1 MILRVI
7 LILAVVVG
15 LMWFF
20 GRLGKTNPQDRIKF
34 LKLAALYGGAG
45 ILLALILTG
54 RLSAIFALLIAAI
67 PWIQRIIMVR
77 SAYNMFK
84 TWQGPVQGSKP
95 GQTSDVRTKFLE
107 MTLDHDTGNI
117 IGTVTAG
124 SYKGRTLDELDINE
138 LADLLD
144 TCRKKDRQSASV
156 LETYLDRMRP
166 DEWGAYADEHEE
178 QEVSIGGDDMTREQ
192 ALQILG
198 LSEGA
203 TREEIIEAHRVL
215 MQRNHPD
222 RGGSTFLAAQI
233 NRAKDL
239 LLS

>member
-1 MILRVI
+1 MILRLI
-7 LILAVVVG
+7 LFLAVVVG

-20 GRLGKTNPQDRIKF
+20 GRLGKTNPQDRMKF
-34 LKLAALYGGAG
+34 LKLAALYGAG
-45 ILLALILTG
+45 GVLLALILTG
-54 RLSAIFALLIAAI
+54 RLPAILAILFAAI
-67 PWIQRIIMVR
+67 PWIQRIIMIR

-84 TWQGPVQGSKP
+84 TWKGPVQGSKP

-107 MTLDHDTGNI
+107 MVLDHDTGNI
-117 IGTVTAG
+117 AGTVISG
-124 SYKGRTLDELDINE
+124 QYKGRALDDMDISE
-138 LADLLD
+138 LADLLT
-144 TCRKKDRQSASV
+144 TCRGKDRQSASV
-156 LETYLDRMRP
+156 LETYLDRMRL
-166 DEWGAYADEHEE
+166 DEWGEYADEHEE
-178 QEVSIGGDDMTREQ
+178 QRTSTGQDEMTREE

-203 TREEIIEAHRVL
+203 TREEIIDAHRVL
-215 MQRNHPD
+215 MQKNHPD

>member
-178 QEVSIGGDDMTREQ
+178 QEVSTGGDDMTREE

>member
-1 MILRVI
+1 MILRLI
-7 LILAVVVG
+7 LILTLVVG

-20 GRLGKTNPQDRIKF
+20 ARLGKTNPQDRIKF
-34 LKLAALYGGAG
+34 LKLAALWGGAG

-54 RLSAIFALLIAAI
+54 RLPAVFAILGAAV
-67 PWIQRIIMVR
+67 PWIQRIIMMR

-84 TWQGPVQGSKP
+84 SWQGPVQGSKP
-95 GQTSDVRTKFLE
+95 GQTSNVKTKFFE
-107 MTLDHDTGNI
+107 MLLDHDTGNI
-117 IGTVTAG
+117 TGSVTSGA
-124 SYKGRTLDELDINE
+124 YKGRSLEDLDINE
-138 LADLLD
+138 LADLLM
-144 TCRKKDRQSASV
+144 TCKKKDSQSASV

-166 DEWGAYADEHEE
+166 DEWGEYVDEHWEE
-178 QEVSIGGDDMTREQ
+178 QSPSGNDEMTREE

-203 TREEIIEAHRVL
+203 TREEIIDAHRTL
-215 MQRNHPD
+215 MQKNHPD

-233 NRAKDL
+233 NRAKDV

>member
-67 PWIQRIIMVR
+67 PWIQRIIIVR

-84 TWQGPVQGSKP
+84 TWKGPVQGSRP

-107 MTLDHDTGNI
+107 VTLDHDTGNI

-124 SYKGRTLDELDINE
+124 SYKSRTLDELDINE
-138 LADLLD
+138 LVDLLD
-144 TCRKKDRQSASV
+144 TCRKKDPQSASV

-178 QEVSIGGDDMTREQ
+178 QKGSTGGDDMTREQ
-192 ALQILG
+192 ALQVLG

>member
-84 TWQGPVQGSKP
+84 TWKGPVQGSRP

-117 IGTVTAG
+117 IGTVTSG

-178 QEVSIGGDDMTREQ
+178 QEVSTGGDDMTREE

>member
-1 MILRVI
+1 MILRLI

-20 GRLGKTNPQDRIKF
+20 GRLGKTNPQDRVKF

-54 RLSAIFALLIAAI
+54 RLPAIFAILAAAV

-84 TWQGPVQGSKP
+84 SWQGPVQGSKP
-95 GQTSDVRTKFLE
+95 GQTSDVRTRFLE

-117 IGTVTAG
+117 TGTVRSG
-124 SYKGRTLDELDINE
+124 EFKGRTLDDMEITE
-138 LADLLD
+138 LADLLVI
-144 TCRKKDRQSASV
+144 CRKKDPQSASV

-166 DEWGAYADEHEE
+166 DEWGEYADEHEE
-178 QEVSIGGDDMTREQ
+178 HQAATGGDDMTRED

-203 TREEIIEAHRVL
+203 TREEIVEAHRVL